1 MLSAPLKH
9 VQVTSIR
16 FSRSRTCFC
25 ARSIRLGRAGA
36 AAKIEIAVQDWH
48 HHHSCCAVTRGSGC
62 ATVARTVAKMG
73 MGLTRR
79 SASELEQ
86 LDRDMDGS
94 YVVDV
99 RPCSDFGP
107 LVISASVMHSGCC
120 GLLLAMGNMLC
131 YSRGLKQKIWPLGHN
146 LRDVMLGCAKNIPK
160 ILGFWTCARYLSR
173 VFFP

>member
-9 VQVTSIR
+9 VQVTLIR

-25 ARSIRLGRAGA
+25 SRAWRVRFASVALALLPRSRSPCRTG
-36 AAKIEIAVQDWH
+36 H
-48 HHHSCCAVTRGSGC
+48 HHHSCCAATRGSGC

-94 YVVDV
+94 YVVDA
-99 RPCSDFGP
+99 RPCSHFGP

-120 GLLLAMGNMLC
+120 GLLLAMGNM
-131 YSRGLKQKIWPLGHN
+131 
-146 LRDVMLGCAKNIPK
+146 
-160 ILGFWTCARYLSR
+160 
-173 VFFP
+173 